1 MNKILEELIELK
13 DIKYKEFNQK
23 LCPDTNKEML
33 GIRVPILRMFAKKIL
48 KDENYNWNE
57 FVKNDNVKYFEE
69 VILQGLI
76 IAYSSMNFEEKL
88 EYIKL
93 YVPRIDSWAISDT
106 FVPTLKIKD
115 ENLNEYWEFILQYV
129 KSEKE
134 FDIRYAV
141 ISMLDYFIND
151 EYVDKV
157 IKELDKIKHEGYYV
171 KMGVAWTIAE
181 IGIKYNE
188 KAMSYLN
195 GENNLDKFTFNKS
208 LQKMIESFRITTK
221 QKEILRQMKR
231 K

>member
-93 YVPRIDSWAISDT
+93 YVSRVDSWAISDT

>member
-129 KSEKE
+129 TSEKE